1 MTTFTT
7 WSELPAKRRHLYVYA
22 ALLVFALAGNTIRAS
37 LASSS
42 RQTNERSVKAD
53 VVKFL
58 GIDELSRIEPGSQ
71 ALLESA
77 TAK

>member
-7 WSELPAKRRHLYVYA
+7 WSDLPAKRRHTYVYA

-37 LASSS
+37 LAASS
-42 RQTNERSVKAD
+42 RHTHEKSVKAD

-58 GIDELSRIEPGSQ
+58 GIDELTRIEPGSG
-71 ALLESA
+71 ALLESPA
-77 TAK
+77 AK